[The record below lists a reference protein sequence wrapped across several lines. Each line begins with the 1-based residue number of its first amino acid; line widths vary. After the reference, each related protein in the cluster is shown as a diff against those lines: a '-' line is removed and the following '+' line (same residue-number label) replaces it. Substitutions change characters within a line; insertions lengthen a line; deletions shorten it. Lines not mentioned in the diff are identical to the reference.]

1 MTVTTTPGALKKFRR
16 TPWRFQQTVERPDA
30 GDLERFVSTI
40 ISAHGSLEAATVT
53 IDAVI
58 FDTVRMSG
66 LCPTGAAITHDVS
79 LVAQS
84 AEEAQALLVAA
95 FGTAQTSSAY
105 RRRSHLFSTRTM
117 TIGLPFTR
125 TASRTS
131 TMSSS
136 HSHHMATCL
145 FRIGR
150 ESYNQSTAANRRPA
164 GQ

>member
-95 FGTAQTSSAY
+95 FWDGPAFVCIPTPKPFVFYADHDDWITFYANSK
-105 RRRSHLFSTRTM
+105 SHLNHV
-117 TIGLPFTR
+117 IEPL
-125 TASRTS
+125 TS
-131 TMSSS
+131 HGYM
-136 HSHHMATCL
+136 L
-145 FRIGR
+145 VQNWQR
-150 ESYNQSTAANRRPA
+150 EP
-164 GQ
+164 